1 MNKFEEFICKSDD
14 NEAIPQELIH
24 SGKVILPN
32 AHTNSKDI
40 TNLAM
45 LLKEQRKD
53 IFCFIP
59 FCTTVEAEAMGAIVN
74 LGDENF
80 GPRIKN
86 YRFSSLEELESMNN
100 IDFTTGRIK
109 EVLESIRMLNNS
121 GETPCLKVCGPFTIL
136 SYLID
141 PKVLFKALR
150 KNKDRVQRVIRNIEG
165 NVVNYILEGVKMG
178 CKIISYSDPAATLDI
193 IGPKVY
199 SELSGNITCN
209 ILKTL
214 EDLESNCIIH
224 ICGKTS
230 LSLAKSNLISL
241 ESIKYDN
248 SLTYGEAIKK
258 IIDEEN
264 SFKIIGHNCVK
275 TSPYKLNNS
284 VIWKI
289 ELN

>member
-1 MNKFEEFICKSDD
+1 MNKLEEFVCKSDD
-14 NEAIPQELIH
+14 NETIPKELIH

-32 AHTNSKDI
+32 AHMNSKAI
-40 TNLAM
+40 TNLAI
-45 LLKEQRKD
+45 LLKQQRKD

-109 EVLESIRMLNNS
+109 EVLESVRMLNNS
-121 GETPCLKVCGPFTIL
+121 GEAPCLKVCGPFTIL

-150 KNKDRVQRVIRNIEG
+150 NNKDRVQRIIRNIES
-165 NVVNYILEGVKMG
+165 NIVSYILEGIRMGAKM
-178 CKIISYSDPAATLDI
+178 ISYSDPAATLDI
-193 IGPKVY
+193 VGPKVY
-199 SELSGNITCN
+199 NEVSGNITCN

-214 EDLESNCIIH
+214 EQLESSCIIH

-230 LSLAKSNLISL
+230 LSLAKSNLILL
-241 ESIKYDN
+241 EGIEYDS

-258 IIDEEN
+258 IIDEEDG
-264 SFKIIGHNCVK
+264 FKIIGYNCIK
-275 TSPYKLNNS
+275 RAPYKLSNS
-284 VIWKI
+284 VLWKVK
-289 ELN
+289 LK

>member
-14 NEAIPQELIH
+14 NETIPQELIH

-32 AHTNSKDI
+32 AHMNSKAI
-40 TNLAM
+40 TNLAI

-74 LGDENF
+74 LGDESF

-86 YRFSSLEELESMNN
+86 YRFSSLEELEGMNN

-150 KNKDRVQRVIRNIEG
+150 KNKDRVQRIIRNIES
-165 NVVNYILEGVKMG
+165 NVVNYILEGMKMG

-199 SELSGNITCN
+199 SEVSGNITCN
-209 ILKTL
+209 ILKNL

-264 SFKIIGHNCVK
+264 SFKIIGNNCIK
-275 TSPYKLNNS
+275 ISPYKLSNS
-284 VIWKI
+284 VLWEVK
-289 ELN
+289 LR